1 MFFILPMEKYMKLSK
16 ICILIIFFVF
26 NSSVVL
32 SDYENTNGKP
42 IEKSFQDLLKW
53 ATDDIETK
61 IDYIEISNDWE
72 SLDFE
77 EDDNY
82 GVWVGHSTFLIKKN
96 GITILTDPVFSDRAS
111 PFKNIGPKRLIPPAI
126 PLKKLPEIDFI
137 TISHNHYDHL
147 DIRSLKDLYTLN
159 SNTIFLVPAGDKK
172 LLERQKIENV
182 YEYEWWEGYLSD
194 ELKITFTPVQHWSKR
209 GLFDR
214 NKSLWGGWFFEFN
227 DFSIFHAGD
236 TGYSEDFKSTRI
248 KLGSPKYAFIPIGAY
263 DPEWFMAESHV
274 NPEDAVQIMLDLGAE
289 NSFGMHWA
297 TFKLTDEDTLEPR
310 ERLDAEVKN
319 KKINSFIAPIPGSII
334 NLD

>member
-1 MFFILPMEKYMKLSK
+1 MFFLLLMEKYIRLSK

-26 NSSVVL
+26 NSSLVL